1 MVSIKA
7 GKSGGKRHVGDM
19 SSSSSNDI
27 AAAGGQEEQ
36 YVNSDEELENVL
48 DAMRYS
54 RPTPLAQKSF
64 YFVKRRRQC
73 YRLHDILLDTIT
85 PKNNS
90 QLDQLH
96 HSNTNMFHPRHHH
109 PQQTTLRSVNTSAVS
124 ASSTGGVRAA
134 GQQNELALPTLIRI
148 PGLAAGGAMRAS
160 GGAMNGGVLRD
171 TR

>member
-1 MVSIKA
+1 
-7 GKSGGKRHVGDM
+7 M
-19 SSSSSNDI
+19 SSSSSSDI

-36 YVNSDEELENVL
+36 YINSDEELENVL

-90 QLDQLH
+90 QLDHL
-96 HSNTNMFHPRHHH
+96 HSNTNMFHPRHH

-124 ASSTGGVRAA
+124 ASTSTTGGVRAA

>member
-1 MVSIKA
+1 MN
-7 GKSGGKRHVGDM
+7 
-19 SSSSSNDI
+19 SNSDS
-27 AAAGGQEEQ
+27 AAGQEEQ

-48 DAMRYS
+48 DAVRYS

-90 QLDQLH
+90 QLHQLH
-96 HSNTNMFHPRHHH
+96 HSSNTNNMFHPRH
-109 PQQTTLRSVNTSAVS
+109 PQQTSLRSVNTST
-124 ASSTGGVRAA
+124 STPGGVRAA
-134 GQQNELALPTLIRI
+134 SQQNELALPTLIRI
-148 PGLAAGGAMRAS
+148 PGLAGGGGAMRAL
-160 GGAMNGGVLRD
+160 GAMNGGVLRD

>member
-1 MVSIKA
+1 MSN
-7 GKSGGKRHVGDM
+7 G
-19 SSSSSNDI
+19 SSSDI
-27 AAAGGQEEQ
+27 AAAAAGQEEQ
-36 YVNSDEELENVL
+36 CVNSDEELENVL
-48 DAMRYS
+48 DAMRHS

-90 QLDQLH
+90 QLDRL
-96 HSNTNMFHPRHHH
+96 HSNTTNMFHPRH
-109 PQQTTLRSVNTSAVS
+109 PQQTTSLRSVNNTAVS
-124 ASSTGGVRAA
+124 ASASASGVRAAAA

-148 PGLAAGGAMRAS
+148 PGLAGGGAMRAS
-160 GGAMNGGVLRD
+160 GAMNGGVLRD